1 MSEDMDVTAQA
12 IATDIATRYVDS
24 PEGETE
30 WQAEGWHGELH
41 PGRLS
46 FLYLTA
52 PNGQTFKVTVEEVD

>member
-1 MSEDMDVTAQA
+1 MGENMDVTAQA

-30 WQAEGWHGELH
+30 WQAEGPRRETH
-41 PGRLS
+41 PGRFS

-52 PNGQTFKVTVEEVD
+52 PNGQTFKVTVEEL